1 MKQLLRHL
9 IKPVIAIFCF
19 LLLQCNIK
27 EESRQTVCLLTDQKA
42 TLGEGALWDHQKQL
56 LYWID
61 IENGVL
67 YTHKPSTNESKTYNM
82 GSRIGTVVPV
92 QSGGVLVA
100 LEKGIYKMGLQD
112 TSMQLI
118 AHPERNKTGN
128 RYNDGKCGPAGR
140 FWVGSMSTKGKKK
153 HGALYCLDR
162 GKIHKKIDSVSISN
176 GIVWSKDKTKM
187 YYIDTPT
194 REVREYNYD
203 DKTGAITYNRVA
215 VRIPDGKGYPDGM
228 AIDSKD
234 NLWIALWAGEC
245 VTCWNP
251 ENGTLL
257 KEIKVPALNVT
268 SCAFGGKN
276 LDKLFITTARA
287 GMNEEQLEKYPLSG
301 SVFVADP
308 GVKGVESSFYI
319 E

>member
-1 MKQLLRHL
+1 MDLLLKHL
-9 IKPVIAIFCF
+9 KKPAITVFCF

-27 EESRQTVCLLTDQKA
+27 DEPRQTVHLLTDQKA

-61 IENGVL
+61 IENGIL
-67 YTHKPSTNESKTYNM
+67 YIYKPSTGKSEAYGL

-92 QSGGVLVA
+92 QSGGVLIA
-100 LEKGIYKMGLQD
+100 LEKGIYKMNLQD
-112 TSMQLI
+112 TSKQLI
-118 AHPERNKTGN
+118 AHPEKDKTGN
-128 RYNDGKCGPAGR
+128 RYNDGKCDPAGR

-153 HGALYCLDR
+153 QGTLYCLDKGEIR
-162 GKIHKKIDSVSISN
+162 KKIDSVSISN

-203 DKTGAITYNRVA
+203 NETGKIIYNRVA
-215 VRIPDGKGYPDGM
+215 VRIPDGKGFPDGM
-228 AIDSKD
+228 TIDAND
-234 NLWIALWAGEC
+234 NLWIALWAGGC

-257 KEIKVPALNVT
+257 KEVKVPALNVT

-276 LDKLFITTARA
+276 LDKLYITTAKA
-287 GMNEEQLEKYPLSG
+287 GMNKEQLEKYPLSG
-301 SVFVADP
+301 SVFVAEP
-308 GVKGVESSFYI
+308 GVQGVENSFYA